1 MVSLLT
7 SMELSKLGNSFVIV
21 LFMIE
26 VSLLATEGLFT
37 KFTFVLK
44 VVWEMHSLIEDDDVH
59 QAEYDYTAKPNKF
72 DWFLLLNFST
82 EQSEK

>member
-1 MVSLLT
+1 
-7 SMELSKLGNSFVIV
+7 MELSKLGNSFVIV

-44 VVWEMHSLIEDDDVH
+44 VVWEMHSLTVTPALIS
-59 QAEYDYTAKPNKF
+59 P
-72 DWFLLLNFST
+72 
-82 EQSEK
+82 SENL